1 MLNIAL
7 FGPPGAGKGTQSK
20 LLIEKYNLVYIST
33 GDILRAEIEE
43 GSELGMQ
50 AKDIIEKGGLVDD
63 EIIVHIIEKKIV
75 THTASAGGF
84 LFDGFPRTFVQAY
97 ILEGLLFKLNTSLTC
112 MLSLEVPHDVLKK
125 RLLDRAKT
133 QNRKDD
139 TEEVINVR
147 LKEYETKTA
156 RVAGFYEDKGVF
168 HTINGL
174 GKIEDIFAKLT
185 DTIEASLKKVWRN
198 IVLFGPP
205 GAGKGT
211 QGNLL
216 AEKHNLKYI
225 STGAMLRRE
234 LKNRTE
240 IGLMAEPY
248 MEKGAIVPDEIAI
261 RLIEETINHNYD
273 ASGFIFKGFPRT
285 YVQAYILDGLLRKL
299 NSSVSL
305 MIDIEVPTLELMKRL
320 TARGKTENARKYDL
334 STEIIIDR
342 LEEYEN
348 KTKPVVDYYQK
359 QQKCAIVNGI
369 GSQNEVF
376 DRLSKSIESVFRHVR

>member
-20 LLIEKYNLVYIST
+20 LLIEKYNLAYIST

-43 GSELGMQ
+43 GTDLGMK

-75 THTASAGGF
+75 TNTSASGF

-112 MLSLEVPHDVLKK
+112 MLSLEVPFDVLKQ

-133 QNRKDD
+133 ENRKDD

-156 RVAGFYEDKGVF
+156 RVAGFYKDKDLV
-168 HTINGL
+168 HSINGL
-174 GKIEDIFAKLT
+174 GKIEDIFHKLT
-185 DTIEASLKKVWRN
+185 EAIETSLRKVWMN

-216 AEKHNLKYI
+216 AKKHNLVYI
-225 STGAMLRRE
+225 STGELLRE
-234 LKNRTE
+234 E
-240 IGLMAEPY
+240 IANNTDIGKEAAPY
-248 MEKGAIVPDEIAI
+248 METGSIVPDEIAI
-261 RLIEETINHNYD
+261 RLIEQTINKNYE

-305 MIDIEVPTLELMKRL
+305 MIDIEVPTLELLKRL
-320 TARGKTENARKYDL
+320 SARSKTPKARKYDM
-334 STEIIIDR
+334 STDIIIDR
-342 LEEYEN
+342 LEEYEA
-348 KTKPVVDYYQK
+348 KTKPAAQYYEK
-359 QQKCAIVNGI
+359 QNKCAKVSGM
-369 GSQNEVF
+369 GTEQEVF
-376 DRLSKSIESVFRHVR
+376 DTLSKKIESVFRNVR

>member
-43 GSELGMQ
+43 GTSIGQ
-50 AKDIIEKGGLVDD
+50 KAKNVIEKGGLVDD
-63 EIIVHIIEKKIV
+63 EIIVRIIEKIIV
-75 THTASAGGF
+75 GNTNAGGF

-112 MLSLEVPHDVLKK
+112 MLSLEVPTDVLKK
-125 RLLDRAKT
+125 RLLDRAKIE
-133 QNRKDD
+133 NRKDD

-147 LKEYETKTA
+147 LREYETKTA
-156 RVAGFYEDKGVF
+156 RVAGFYKDKGLF
-168 HTINGL
+168 HSIDGL
-174 GKIEDIFAKLT
+174 GKVEDIYQKLVAS
-185 DTIEASLKKVWRN
+185 IETSLKKVWMN

-211 QGNLL
+211 QGQLL
-216 AEKHNLKYI
+216 AKKHNLVYI

-234 LKNRTE
+234 LANGTK
-240 IGLMAEPY
+240 IGREAAPF

-261 RLIEETINHNYD
+261 RLIEQTMNQNYD

-285 YVQAYILDGLLRKL
+285 YVQAYILDGLLQKM
-299 NSSVSL
+299 NSSVSV
-305 MIDIEVPTLELMKRL
+305 MININVSTLELLKRL
-320 TARGKTENARKYDL
+320 TSRGKTESARKYDL

-342 LEEYEN
+342 LEEFEN
-348 KTKPVVDYYQK
+348 KTSPVADYYLK
-359 QQKCAIVNGI
+359 QNKCATVDGLGNTE
-369 GSQNEVF
+369 EVF
-376 DRLSKSIESVFRHVR
+376 DRLSKQIESVFKHVR

>member
-20 LLIEKYNLVYIST
+20 LLIEKYNLAYIST

-43 GSELGMQ
+43 GTAIGKK

-63 EIIVHIIEKKIV
+63 EMIVRIVEKKIV
-75 THTASAGGF
+75 TNTSASGF

-112 MLSLEVPHDVLKK
+112 MLSLEVPADVLKQ
-125 RLLDRAKT
+125 RLLDRAKIE
-133 QNRKDD
+133 NRKDD
-139 TEEVINVR
+139 TEEVINFR
-147 LKEYETKTA
+147 LQEYENKTA
-156 RVAGFYEDKGVF
+156 RVAEFYKEKGLY
-168 HTINGL
+168 HPINGL
-174 GKIEDIFAKLT
+174 GRVEDIFSKLSET
-185 DTIEASLKKVWRN
+185 VETSLKKVWRN

-211 QGNLL
+211 QGKFL
-216 AEKHNLKYI
+216 AQKHNLVYI
-225 STGAMLRRE
+225 STGALLRKE
-234 LKNRTE
+234 LKARTK
-240 IGLMAEPY
+240 IGIEAEPY

-261 RLIEETINHNYD
+261 RLIEQTMNQNYE

-299 NSSVSL
+299 NTSVSL

-320 TARGKTENARKYDL
+320 NKRSKTDEARKYDM

-342 LEEYEN
+342 LEEYEE
-348 KTKPVVDYYQK
+348 KTQPVVGYYEK
-359 QQKCAIVNGI
+359 QNKCSRVSGI
-369 GSQNEVF
+369 GTEDEVF
-376 DRLSKSIESVFRHVR
+376 DRLSKSIEGLFRHVR

>member
-20 LLIEKYNLVYIST
+20 LLIEKYNLAYIST

-43 GSELGMQ
+43 GSELGMR

-63 EIIVHIIEKKIV
+63 EMIVHIIEKKIV
-75 THTASAGGF
+75 TNTTVSGF

-112 MLSLEVPHDVLKK
+112 MVSLEVPTNILKQ
-125 RLLDRAKT
+125 RLLDRAKVE
-133 QNRKDD
+133 NRKDD
-139 TEEVINVR
+139 TEEVINFR

-156 RVAGFYEDKGVF
+156 RVAGFYQEKDLF
-168 HTINGL
+168 FPINGL
-174 GKIEDIFAKLT
+174 GKIEEVFERL
-185 DTIEASLKKVWRN
+185 IEPIETSLRKVWMN
-198 IVLFGPP
+198 IVLFGAP

-216 AEKHNLKYI
+216 AKKHNLVYI
-225 STGAMLRRE
+225 STGELLRE
-234 LKNRTE
+234 EIDKKTE
-240 IGLMAEPY
+240 IGLEAEPY
-248 MEKGAIVPDEIAI
+248 MDTGSIVPDEIAI
-261 RLIEETINHNYD
+261 RLIEQTINKNYE

-305 MIDIEVPTLELMKRL
+305 MIDIEVPTLELLKRL
-320 TARGKTENARKYDL
+320 SARSKTPKARKYDMN
-334 STEIIIDR
+334 TEIIIDR
-342 LEEYEN
+342 LEEYEE
-348 KTKPVVDYYQK
+348 KTMPAAAYYEK
-359 QQKCAIVNGI
+359 QQKCAKVNGM
-369 GSQNEVF
+369 GTEKEVF
-376 DRLSKSIESVFRHVR
+376 DRLSEKIESVFRNVR

>member
-20 LLIEKYNLVYIST
+20 LLIEKYNLAYIST

-43 GSELGMQ
+43 GTDLGMR

-63 EIIVHIIEKKIV
+63 EMIVHIIEKKIV
-75 THTASAGGF
+75 TNTTANGF

-112 MLSLEVPHDVLKK
+112 MLSLEVPTDILKE
-125 RLLDRAKT
+125 RLLARSST
-133 QNRKDD
+133 ENRKDD
-139 TEEVINVR
+139 TEKVINFR

-156 RVAGFYEDKGVF
+156 RVAGFYKDKGLF
-168 HTINGL
+168 HPINGL
-174 GKIEDIFAKLT
+174 GKIEDIFEKLT
-185 DTIEASLKKVWRN
+185 EAIEVSLKKVWMN

-216 AEKHNLKYI
+216 AQKHNLVYI
-225 STGAMLRRE
+225 STGAMLRE
-234 LKNRTE
+234 EIKNKTK
-240 IGLMAEPY
+240 IGIEASPY
-248 MEKGAIVPDEIAI
+248 MDKGSIVPDEIAI
-261 RLIEETINHNYD
+261 RLIEQTISQNHD
-273 ASGFIFKGFPRT
+273 AHGFIFKGYPRT
-285 YVQAYILDGLLRKL
+285 YVQAYILDGLLRKM

-305 MIDIEVPTLELMKRL
+305 MINIKVPTLELLKRL

-342 LEEYEN
+342 LEEYN
-348 KTKPVVDYYQK
+348 AKTKPVADYYEK
-359 QQKCAIVNGI
+359 QQKYASVSGLE
-369 GSQNEVF
+369 SEDEVF
-376 DRLSKSIESVFRHVR
+376 DRLSKKIESVFRHVR